1 MLIKGVSKRSNVS
14 KVTINNSNNN
24 SNVSNTSS
32 QASKPNIPEKKPSIM
47 RAKDMVNSAA
57 PTQSSSTNKENE
69 NFLTPSSDSI
79 KQQERYRYSPTF
91 NITDQTRASTPN
103 LVKKPSSSS
112 FVDLDNK
119 AKYEEK
125 YMQIIQ
131 IFVI

>member
-32 QASKPNIPEKKPSIM
+32 QGLKPNVPEKKPSIM
-47 RAKDMVNSAA
+47 RAKDMVNSA
-57 PTQSSSTNKENE
+57 PTTSESSTKENE
-69 NFLTPSSDSI
+69 NFLVPSSDSI

-103 LVKKPSSSS
+103 LMKKPSSSS